1 MVFSFKRKKKP
12 AADLNNFD
20 IPSFSSSIIT
30 LLGKLR
36 NPDIAIAELT
46 TELELDPGL
55 YIKVL
60 KTVNAASFGLSRK
73 VSNIQHAINL
83 LGRSRLEAL
92 VLSVAVKNNLTEQ
105 HKSGW
110 LNMTD
115 FWKTASLR
123 ASVAKTLALE
133 LHPHQLQSDV
143 FTIGLLQD
151 MAIPLLASRHG
162 ERYQSLYQCWQK
174 EEDIN
179 LAEQENNLFGI
190 DHMSLGAHM
199 AEAWEFPP
207 PLISAIGDHHDMDNQ
222 ELPLAVKIAAMIT
235 GDPRQHNSTH
245 LAKRAADTFGLEQKS
260 LSHFIEHAFTQ
271 STELSAAL
279 N

>member
-1 MVFSFKRKKKP
+1 MAFSFKRKKKP
-12 AADLNNFD
+12 AADLNSFE
-20 IPSFSSSIIT
+20 IPSFSSSVIT

-36 NPDIAIAELT
+36 DPDIAVTELSAD
-46 TELELDPGL
+46 LELDPGL
-55 YIKVL
+55 YIRVL

-73 VSNIQHAINL
+73 VSNIQHAVNL

-92 VLSVAVKNNLTEQ
+92 VLSVAVKNNLTEE

-110 LNMTD
+110 LNMAD
-115 FWKTASLR
+115 FWKTASIR
-123 ASVAKTLALE
+123 ASVAKNLSLE
-133 LHPHQLQSDV
+133 LHPHVQCDV

-162 ERYQSLYQCWQK
+162 ERYQSLYQCWQ
-174 EEDIN
+174 EEADIN

-199 AEAWEFPP
+199 AEAWEFPA

-222 ELPLAVKIAAMIT
+222 ELPLAVKIAAMIS
-235 GDPRQHNSTH
+235 GDPQRHNSTN
-245 LAKRAADTFGLEQKS
+245 LAKRAANIFGLEQQS
-260 LSHFIEHAFTQ
+260 LSHFIEHAFNQ
-271 STELSAAL
+271 SAELSAAL

>member
-1 MVFSFKRKKKP
+1 MAFSFKRKKKP
-12 AADLNNFD
+12 AADLNSFE
-20 IPSFSSSIIT
+20 IPSFSSSVIT

-36 NPDIAIAELT
+36 DPDIAVTELSAD
-46 TELELDPGL
+46 LELDPGL
-55 YIKVL
+55 YIRVL

-92 VLSVAVKNNLTEQ
+92 VLSVAVRNNLTEK
-105 HKSGW
+105 HKSDW
-110 LNMTD
+110 LNMAD
-115 FWKTASLR
+115 FWKTASIR
-123 ASVAKTLALE
+123 ASVAKTLAME
-133 LHPHQLQSDV
+133 LHPQVQCDV

-174 EEDIN
+174 EADIN

-199 AEAWEFPP
+199 AEAWEFPS

-222 ELPLAVKIAAMIT
+222 ELPLAVRIAAMIT
-235 GDPRQHNSTH
+235 GDPQQHNSLN
-245 LAKRAADTFGLEQKS
+245 LAKRAADIFGLDQQS
-260 LSHFIEHAFTQ
+260 LSHFIDHAFNQ
-271 STELSAAL
+271 SAELSAAL
-279 N
+279 S

>member
-12 AADLNNFD
+12 AADLNSFD

-36 NPDIAIAELT
+36 NPDIAISELTAEL
-46 TELELDPGL
+46 EQDPGL

-105 HKSGW
+105 HKSSW
-110 LNMTD
+110 LNMAD

-133 LHPHQLQSDV
+133 LHPQHQSDV

-151 MAIPLLASRHG
+151 MAVPLLASRHG
-162 ERYQSLYQCWQK
+162 ECYQNLYQCWQK
-174 EEDIN
+174 ETDIN
-179 LAEQENNLFGI
+179 LAEQENYLFGI

-199 AEAWEFPP
+199 AEAWEFPS
-207 PLISAIGDHHDMDNQ
+207 PLISAIGDHHDMDNK

-235 GDPRQHNSTH
+235 GDPQQHNSKN
-245 LAKRAADTFGLEQKS
+245 LAKRAADIFGLEQKA
-260 LSHFIEHAFTQ
+260 LSHFIEHAFSQ
-271 STELSAAL
+271 SAELSAAL
-279 N
+279 S